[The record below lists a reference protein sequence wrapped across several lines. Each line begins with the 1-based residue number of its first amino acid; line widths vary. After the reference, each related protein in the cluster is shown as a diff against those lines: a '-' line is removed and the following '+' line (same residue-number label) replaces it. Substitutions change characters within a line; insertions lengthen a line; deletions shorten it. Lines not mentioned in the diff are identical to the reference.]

1 MNNLYQKKSVW
12 IFNISRYFEI
22 WFVYDQVTNYLEN
35 ESSALHSGEKSVKL
49 PARRCQVEQSCSRSL
64 LVHWAVVDQET
75 KFCWTLWVRMIKLQ
89 ERDMCAKWNKS
100 TPLLVH
106 MSNVD
111 NSLSATVRYIFTS
124 KTGLFHAPSTLMTIL
139 TKNMYNF
146 DSYFTIFYIVE
157 FCFTIFDQ
165 DSNRDN
171 PRDIWFDLTWQLRV
185 TLDCICNSHD
195 VFYMRSSPFKQFW
208 QYPCLV
214 HGISPLFWREHLD
227 PWWARS
233 KLGGGKFLPN
243 VAPSRQ
249 NIFAQQRSSPNWN
262 PSFASLCAVG
272 AQKSW
277 QAYKL
282 QTALRALGWVASSC
296 CGTGHTSLQWIGCIS
311 MCTLHV
317 ALVCC
322 LSRIVPE

>member
-1 MNNLYQKKSVW
+1 MSGWTVMLSFTSCPLSGRWSGDKVLLDSLGEN
-12 IFNISRYFEI
+12 
-22 WFVYDQVTNYLEN
+22 DQITRARHVCQVKQVD
-35 ESSALHSGEKSVKL
+35 SSACPHVKCGQFTL
-49 PARRCQVEQSCSRSL
+49 SYSQIHIHLKNRLISC
-64 LVHWAVVDQET
+64 T
-75 KFCWTLWVRMIKLQ
+75 KYI
-89 ERDMCAKWNKS
+89 N
-100 TPLLVH
+100 
-106 MSNVD
+106 D
-111 NSLSATVRYIFTS
+111 NFD
-124 KTGLFHAPSTLMTIL
+124 K
-139 TKNMYNF
+139 KYNF

-185 TLDCICNSHD
+185 TLDCIRNSHD
-195 VFYMRSSPFKQFW
+195 VFYMRSSPSKQFW

-317 ALVCC
+317 AQLCC
-322 LSRIVPE
+322 LSRIVLELF